1 MKTLHSLIINFLI
14 FCVISSTL
22 AAKDN
27 DMFSTKT
34 PAPLP
39 YDIVLQ
45 LVNDCNFTLKKDAHS
60 IIDGLDLSRG
70 NETMSSTESLSGGKI
85 EISLEYYN
93 YKDLPDFPNNFD
105 RLTIRVI
112 ISDEENNKKDR
123 DLAIK
128 KYNEYA
134 TTLIQEFYKTILKEP
149 VSSKL
154 LTGVK
159 DAEECHEYLGNT
171 KYGSIKFNVRSYDLE
186 KKYVEYL
193 TIDLKPEYNAY
204 IK

>member
-1 MKTLHSLIINFLI
+1 MKKIASVIACFSI
-14 FCVISSTL
+14 FCLINSTL
-22 AAKDN
+22 TAKVN
-27 DMFSTKT
+27 DLFSTKK

-45 LVNDCNFTLKKDAHS
+45 LVKDCGFTLTKEAHS

-70 NETMSSTESLSGGKI
+70 NEIMSSTESLSGGKI

-93 YKDLPDFPNNFD
+93 YKNLPDFPNNFD
-105 RLTIRVI
+105 RLTLRLIVLEV
-112 ISDEENNKKDR
+112 DNKNER

-134 TTLIQEFYKTILKEP
+134 SILIKEFYNTILKEP

-154 LTGVK
+154 LAGVK
-159 DAEECHEYLGNT
+159 DAKDCHEYLGNT
-171 KYGSIKFNVRSYDLE
+171 KYGSIKIKVQCHDLE

-193 TIDLKPEYNAY
+193 TIDLKPEYDAY
-204 IK
+204 MK

>member
-1 MKTLHSLIINFLI
+1 MKTLHSLIISFFI
-14 FCVISSTL
+14 FSVINSTL
-22 AAKDN
+22 TAKDN
-27 DMFSTKT
+27 KLFSTKK

-45 LVNDCNFTLKKDAHS
+45 LVKGCGFTLKKEAHS
-60 IIDGLDLSRG
+60 IIGGLDLSRG
-70 NETMSSTESLSGGKI
+70 NEIMSSTESLSGGKI

-93 YKDLPDFPNNFD
+93 YKSLPDFPNNFD
-105 RLTIRVI
+105 RLNLRLIVL
-112 ISDEENNKKDR
+112 EENNKKER
-123 DLAIK
+123 DLAIE

-134 TTLIQEFYKTILKEP
+134 STLINEFYKTILKKP

-159 DAEECHEYLGNT
+159 DAKDCHEYLGDT
-171 KYGSIKFNVRSYDLE
+171 KYGSIKFTFQSHDLE

-193 TIDLKPEYNAY
+193 TIDLKPDYNAY
-204 IK
+204 MK